1 MTHQRPNI
9 GYAQREFVLVAIL
22 ALLTI
27 GCALT
32 QEVTKTPRNAVEQLL
47 LSQAVEV
54 AWEGVTVP
62 IPEGESIRVEGTG
75 LQADRAHLH
84 MDEQDQR
91 MGVIDSPSWDLA
103 FVRDLVAGRLGA
115 LGYRV
120 RRSGEEAT
128 YLVRILVHAIGT
140 NQGKIFFGI
149 PPIQSVIV
157 PFALPQITL
166 YQKLNQLAHVRLHL
180 DIFET
185 GTGRFV
191 QSTPWTAGTT
201 YYNQYTVLFFF
212 SFRTTDLIS
221 PP

>member
-1 MTHQRPNI
+1 MHKGERIASRLTHQRPNI

-62 IPEGESIRVEGTG
+62 IPEGESIRVEVTG

-128 YLVRILVHAIGT
+128 YLVGIMVHAIVGRV
-140 NQGKIFFGI
+140 NEGKA
-149 PPIQSVIV
+149 QRVIGSG
-157 PFALPQITL
+157 
-166 YQKLNQLAHVRLHL
+166 NH
-180 DIFET
+180 
-185 GTGRFV
+185 
-191 QSTPWTAGTT
+191 
-201 YYNQYTVLFFF
+201 
-212 SFRTTDLIS
+212 
-221 PP
+221 

>member
-32 QEVTKTPRNAVEQLL
+32 HKKTPRNAVEQLL

-54 AWEGVTVP
+54 AWEGVPVP

-115 LGYRV
+115 LGYRA

-128 YLVRILVHAIGT
+128 YLVGIMVHAIVGRV
-140 NQGKIFFGI
+140 NEGKA
-149 PPIQSVIV
+149 QRVIGSG
-157 PFALPQITL
+157 
-166 YQKLNQLAHVRLHL
+166 NH
-180 DIFET
+180 
-185 GTGRFV
+185 
-191 QSTPWTAGTT
+191 
-201 YYNQYTVLFFF
+201 
-212 SFRTTDLIS
+212 
-221 PP
+221 